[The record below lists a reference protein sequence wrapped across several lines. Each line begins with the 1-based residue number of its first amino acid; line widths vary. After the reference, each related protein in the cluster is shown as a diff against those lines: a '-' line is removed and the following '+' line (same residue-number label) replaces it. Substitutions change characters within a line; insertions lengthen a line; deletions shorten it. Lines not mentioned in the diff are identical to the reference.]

1 MRKLILITV
10 CLALVWAVVRCAADI
25 AVTVNNV
32 KANAAQ
38 VDAL

>member
-1 MRKLILITV
+1 MRKLILIAL
-10 CLALVWAVVRCAADI
+10 CLALVWAVARCAADV
-25 AVTVNNV
+25 AVTFDHV